1 MQGMRV
7 YNDDIKKTYGIIS
20 ATTSINSGSNAD
32 LSIIATDY
40 IGNILW
46 YYTYYAFSDSQK
58 IMDWLVEM
66 IFYAKTKYDCIL
78 V

>member
-7 YNDDIKKTYGIIS
+7 YNDDINKSYGIIS
-20 ATTSINSGSNAD
+20 ATSINSGSNAD
-32 LSIIATDY
+32 LSIIETDY
-40 IGNILW
+40 IGNILLH
-46 YYTYYAFSDSQK
+46 YTYYAFSDSQK